1 MHLPCTRKS
10 AQIGCFLK
18 CRESFVQEMLL
29 TGVCWESFVP
39 EMLLTGV
46 CWESFLP
53 GVVVEGCAGRV
64 FYRVWRRWGCA
75 GRVFCGTAA
84 GRAAVGELFCGR
96 IAEGP
101 HGERVYVRS
110 QSLRPPLVSRGQIS
124 HAIPLKV
131 FQVMKSN
138 R

>member
-1 MHLPCTRKS
+1 
-10 AQIGCFLK
+10 
-18 CRESFVQEMLL
+18 
-29 TGVCWESFVP
+29 
-39 EMLLTGV
+39 MLLTGV

-53 GVVVEGCAGRV
+53 GVALVGVCWESFLSGVALVGVCRASFVLQWPGVVRVGRV
-64 FYRVWRRWGCA
+64 LYRRCCGRGCA

-110 QSLRPPLVSRGQIS
+110 QSLRPPLVSRGHIS